1 MVILP
6 LLSGYYIAFF
16 IPAKITHPSL
26 DALDGLF
33 DNLEPTLRFMRWVGS
48 LTI

>member
-1 MVILP
+1 LKF
-6 LLSGYYIAFF
+6 AFF

-33 DNLEPTLRFMRWVGS
+33 DNLQYIF
-48 LTI
+48 